1 MKGRKHRDNIARA
14 DGRGGST
21 SGGGGVCFQF
31 QKNGMCTKGK
41 YCTYRHVRPSD
52 VTNNNNN
59 TTTGNSYYPS
69 TSEMCHEIKM
79 PPSASSSGTKRSFE
93 VNTEPE
99 IVAKFELLK
108 QSANVTESPPK
119 AAAKGGDAFNLMMS
133 ASKSKSKAKKNDE
146 INKYNFPEIYKNA
159 LKRKQNVNL
168 YIKDNAVV
176 WQFSYNATV
185 IAAVKTIK
193 GRKYDPQLK
202 SWLCPLE
209 SLPECVSLYKYMG
222 REPDRELKDRADE
235 ISKSYAGTSASD
247 AIKIAIRL
255 SVDETSLGIG
265 AAVIAFYYDASVVE
279 ALKMIPPSC
288 RNYNSVSK
296 EWSVDLLAL
305 PHVMEFLLPL
315 SYHPSQ
321 ELKLVCESISSI
333 DSVLNEPKETK
344 SPGADSIEKVQKE
357 NQLNKEI
364 QKLISLLQ
372 RNKEEKADLDRSDY
386 GKAKHRRLTSSQMAY
401 SGKGDFQYL
410 FSALFDRISSNNNT
424 KQRRTPIDCDCGNPQ
439 KLINGQ
445 HTCRYFGKFECS
457 ACGNNWTSAYC
468 WKGETQA
475 CRGCNKENL
484 PVKTENLKKE
494 KHRMCNN
501 TSGAHDSA
509 RCAMCQKLGRR
520 CNI

>member
-1 MKGRKHRDNIARA
+1 M
-14 DGRGGST
+14 
-21 SGGGGVCFQF
+21 
-31 QKNGMCTKGK
+31 
-41 YCTYRHVRPSD
+41 
-52 VTNNNNN
+52 
-59 TTTGNSYYPS
+59 
-69 TSEMCHEIKM
+69 
-79 PPSASSSGTKRSFE
+79 
-93 VNTEPE
+93 
-99 IVAKFELLK
+99 
-108 QSANVTESPPK
+108 
-119 AAAKGGDAFNLMMS
+119 
-133 ASKSKSKAKKNDE
+133 
-146 INKYNFPEIYKNA
+146 
-159 LKRKQNVNL
+159 NL

-344 SPGADSIEKVQKE
+344 SSGADSIEKVQKE

-372 RNKEEKADLDRSDY
+372 RNKEEKADLDRQTMVKPSTVVAHLL
-386 GKAKHRRLTSSQMAY
+386 KWHTQERATFNICSVHS
-401 SGKGDFQYL
+401 
-410 FSALFDRISSNNNT
+410 
-424 KQRRTPIDCDCGNPQ
+424 
-439 KLINGQ
+439 LIGFHQ
-445 HTCRYFGKFECS
+445 
-457 ACGNNWTSAYC
+457 
-468 WKGETQA
+468 TQTTTL
-475 CRGCNKENL
+475 NKDGL
-484 PVKTENLKKE
+484 RSTVIVVIP
-494 KHRMCNN
+494 R
-501 TSGAHDSA
+501 S
-509 RCAMCQKLGRR
+509 
-520 CNI
+520 

>member
-1 MKGRKHRDNIARA
+1 MPQRLPISRARA

-21 SGGGGVCFQF
+21 SGGGVCFQF

-255 SVDETSLGIG
+255 SVNETS
-265 AAVIAFYYDASVVE
+265 Y
-279 ALKMIPPSC
+279 
-288 RNYNSVSK
+288 R
-296 EWSVDLLAL
+296 
-305 PHVMEFLLPL
+305 
-315 SYHPSQ
+315 
-321 ELKLVCESISSI
+321 
-333 DSVLNEPKETK
+333 
-344 SPGADSIEKVQKE
+344 
-357 NQLNKEI
+357 
-364 QKLISLLQ
+364 
-372 RNKEEKADLDRSDY
+372 
-386 GKAKHRRLTSSQMAY
+386 
-401 SGKGDFQYL
+401 
-410 FSALFDRISSNNNT
+410 
-424 KQRRTPIDCDCGNPQ
+424 
-439 KLINGQ
+439 
-445 HTCRYFGKFECS
+445 
-457 ACGNNWTSAYC
+457 
-468 WKGETQA
+468 
-475 CRGCNKENL
+475 CNKENL
-484 PVKTENLKKE
+484 PVKTEN
-494 KHRMCNN
+494 
-501 TSGAHDSA
+501 
-509 RCAMCQKLGRR
+509 
-520 CNI
+520 